1 MFPFCLFP
9 KQETF
14 YLKFFD
20 SKKSN
25 WVMCTRMLVINANG
39 LKYSF
44 NALSFPQQMFDTNG
58 FMSILENIVQQR
70 YIHNSESVIILNKS
84 KINCIFPE
92 HFTCTSIYSGIY
104 LFAFYLEKHQFKSS
118 IILILKYL
126 KYFLRIQLNW
136 ESWK

>member
-14 YLKFFD
+14 YLKFFA
-20 SKKSN
+20 SKKIN
-25 WVMCTRMLVINANG
+25 CVMCTRMLVINANG

-92 HFTCTSIYSGIY
+92 H

-126 KYFLRIQLNW
+126 KYFLRIQLN
-136 ESWK
+136 